1 MRILTTLCAL
11 LALTIGVLQ
20 LERERADIPRT
31 NIFVGSTPVS
41 IYGTGPGPAV
51 VIAHGFAGSRQLME
65 GYALTLAR
73 AGYYAVSFDFEGHGR
88 NPTPMS
94 GDVTQITGTTRML
107 MDETRRVIDFARELP
122 GTEGRIALLAIPW
135 QRM

>member
-1 MRILTTLCAL
+1 
-11 LALTIGVLQ
+11 
-20 LERERADIPRT
+20 
-31 NIFVGSTPVS
+31 VGSTPVS
-41 IYGTGPGPAV
+41 VYGTGPGPAV

-94 GDVTQITGTTRML
+94 GDVTQIAGTTRML
-107 MDETRRVIDFARELP
+107 MDETRRVIDFAHELP
-122 GTEGRIALLAIPW
+122 GTGGPHSTIGSFDGHGCDYSGRD
-135 QRM
+135 